1 MIDLSTLK
9 NEPLYE
15 IKLLDGKTYTL
26 KRPTQAIQQFLVDL
40 SEMKQADQM
49 QGLAKIFVRI
59 LNRNT
64 QGETFTL
71 EKLGEEYGYEIMAYV
86 IKDYSEYWAKSMT
99 DINFQVAQ

>member
-26 KRPTQAIQQFLVDL
+26 KRPTQAIQQFLIDL
-40 SEMKQADQM
+40 SEMKQVDQM
-49 QGLAKIFVRI
+49 AGIAKAFIRV

-71 EKLGEEYGYEIMAYV
+71 DTLGEEYGYEIMAYV
-86 IKDYSEYWAKSMT
+86 VKDYSEYWAKSMN
-99 DINFQVAQ
+99 DINFRVAQ